1 MKLGGPSWVIVAMVA
16 LHASWPLAAQA
27 NHSISLA
34 LGWGVDTARSPERD
48 IVRLWQAYLADR
60 PDSNHP
66 SPHWS
71 ASEQAEFPDFDLLR
85 GYVYQGFP
93 AWTVVQ
99 LTPAPGADSTYVL
112 RTLVAG
118 TYDSGKAVKPLAL
131 FRVYAVRENG
141 RWVLGNAFLRLTR
154 DWPRE
159 TLGSVTFVYPP
170 SYHFD
175 RSRARASARFVDS
188 LAAAFGLPAPSGVR
202 YYVTHDVEE
211 MFRVMGLD
219 YFPSGHDTAGGRS
232 SAVDRLV
239 FSGFSKLGEGYRHEL
254 AHLVF
259 WPMTRVG
266 HTHWLVSE
274 GLATWTGGAA
284 GLDFDGLLPGLARY
298 VRAHPDVSLES
309 IASDPPPRE
318 GTLDVGYDGFAVLC
332 EMVFKKGGVQAVK
345 SLVAAGTSVDEVLGT
360 AARLLGLGRGDLDAA
375 WRRRVLGI
383 LTP

>member
-1 MKLGGPSWVIVAMVA
+1 
-16 LHASWPLAAQA
+16 
-27 NHSISLA
+27 
-34 LGWGVDTARSPERD
+34 
-48 IVRLWQAYLADR
+48 
-60 PDSNHP
+60 
-66 SPHWS
+66 
-71 ASEQAEFPDFDLLR
+71 
-85 GYVYQGFP
+85 
-93 AWTVVQ
+93 
-99 LTPAPGADSTYVL
+99 
-112 RTLVAG
+112 
-118 TYDSGKAVKPLAL
+118 
-131 FRVYAVRENG
+131 
-141 RWVLGNAFLRLTR
+141 
-154 DWPRE
+154 
-159 TLGSVTFVYPP
+159 
-170 SYHFD
+170 
-175 RSRARASARFVDS
+175 
-188 LAAAFGLPAPSGVR
+188 
-202 YYVTHDVEE
+202 
-211 MFRVMGLD
+211 VMGLD